1 MPRHFHRHAF
11 RDARP
16 DEVPHGRPSQVVR
29 DAPRAPG
36 RFARR
41 LPGSLYDIRVLFLLD
56 GGHSDAEAMATLFLL
71 PSWLWAS
78 AWMLMSVGMLGWTLW
93 TTRARTSRRRE
104 AEALR

>member
-1 MPRHFHRHAF
+1 
-11 RDARP
+11 
-16 DEVPHGRPSQVVR
+16 
-29 DAPRAPG
+29 
-36 RFARR
+36 
-41 LPGSLYDIRVLFLLD
+41 LD